1 MGERPP
7 MRCFRCALDFGP
19 DDQFCDRCGRGL
31 SRPPGT
37 KTDGG
42 GNMLSLQDNQF
53 QYSTHSP
60 PRGAETFAPPVAP
73 DTTPLGLIDSPPR
86 QGATKR
92 PGSEPEAGVGRTQV
106 AVDLGDDPDE
116 PRSGPPLLI
125 GAEPVHESPANRAL
139 PPALLDF
146 SLERGRRRARLP
158 VPLPVLGGI
167 ALAAVLLASAALVR
181 RDGYNTDLEAA
192 ASLASQ
198 GQYAPAIDRYG
209 RASGEW
215 PFHDA
220 AAAGQA
226 TVVAQATA
234 IATLRAGQVAVY
246 AALQHSRAQVAEQYE
261 SYIAATATTVT
272 GNQQA
277 QSTALAQD
285 TRATATAVAVAAQAW
300 ATAVAE
306 RTGIHAAD
314 TQRRVLAGRHADVAT
329 SHATA
334 EATAISGIR
343 QAMAEAHRTAIAR
356 HRAPLALPSTPSA
369 TPTIVP
375 SAPAVA
381 ASAPIAVTTVPD
393 GASSGR
399 SIVYAAIGAS
409 EAVGVGADNPAT
421 QSWVADLSR
430 LLPNGSRLVN
440 MGKAGALLD
449 YGLQTELPAVVA
461 SNPDVVTVWMVVND
475 INQRISPAAYQ
486 GELDAL
492 LTTLQQKTHAKVFVG
507 NVPDLT
513 KLPVYKA
520 IDPAQ
525 LIATAQTFNTI
536 IAQIARAHGAT
547 VVDLYTLTA
556 QTLPAHPEYIS
567 GDGFHPSTAGY
578 ADLASTWWVNIRP
591 HLPL

>member
-1 MGERPP
+1 
-7 MRCFRCALDFGP
+7 MRCLRCALDFGP
-19 DDQFCDRCGRGL
+19 DEQFCDRCGRGL

-37 KTDGG
+37 KTDG

-73 DTTPLGLIDSPPR
+73 DTTPLGLIDSLPR
-86 QGATKR
+86 QRATRR
-92 PGSEPEAGVGRTQV
+92 PGSELEAEGGRTQV
-106 AVDLGDDPDE
+106 VVDLGGDPDE
-116 PRSGPPLLI
+116 PRSGPPVLI
-125 GAEPVHESPANRAL
+125 GAEPVHGSPADRAL

-146 SLERGRRRARLP
+146 SLQRGRRRPWLP

-167 ALAAVLLASAALVR
+167 ALAALLVASAALVR
-181 RDGYNTDLEAA
+181 RDGYNTDLDAA

-198 GQYAPAIDRYG
+198 GQYAPAIDKYG

-215 PFHDA
+215 PFHGA

-246 AALQHSRAQVAEQYE
+246 AARQQSRAHVAQQYE
-261 SYIAATATTVT
+261 IYIATTATTVT
-272 GNQQA
+272 GDQQA

-285 TRATATAVAVAAQAW
+285 TRATATAVAVASQAR
-300 ATAVAE
+300 ATAATE
-306 RTGIHAAD
+306 RTGMHAAD
-314 TQRRVLAGRHADVAT
+314 TQRRMLAGRQADVAA
-329 SHATA
+329 SHAAA
-334 EATAISGIR
+334 EATAIAGTR
-343 QAMAEAHRTAIAR
+343 QAMAEAHGTAIAK
-356 HRAPLALPSTPSA
+356 HRALLALPSTPSA
-369 TPTIVP
+369 APTIVP
-375 SAPAVA
+375 GAPAVA
-381 ASAPIAVTTVPD
+381 ASAPVVVATAPAGVI
-393 GASSGR
+393 GGR
-399 SIVYAAIGAS
+399 AIVYAAIGAS

-430 LLPNGSRLVN
+430 LLPAGSRLVN
-440 MGKAGALLD
+440 TGKAGALLD

-475 INQRISPAAYQ
+475 INQRTSPAAYQ
-486 GELDAL
+486 GELDAVL
-492 LTTLQQKTHAKVFVG
+492 ATLRQKTHAKVFVG

-525 LIATAQTFNTI
+525 LIATAQTFNAI
-536 IAQIARAHGAT
+536 IAQVARAHGAT
-547 VVDLYTLTA
+547 VVDLYALTA

-578 ADLASTWWVNIRP
+578 ADLASTWWVSIRP
-591 HLPL
+591 QLPP

>member
-7 MRCFRCALDFGP
+7 MRCLRCALDFGP
-19 DDQFCDRCGRGL
+19 DEQFCDRCGRGL

-73 DTTPLGLIDSPPR
+73 DTTLPGLIDSLPR
-86 QGATKR
+86 QGATR
-92 PGSEPEAGVGRTQV
+92 RTGSELEAEVGRTQV
-106 AVDLGDDPDE
+106 AVDLGNDPDE
-116 PRSGPPLLI
+116 PRSGPPVLI
-125 GAEPVHESPANRAL
+125 GAEPVHGSPADRAL

-146 SLERGRRRARLP
+146 SLQRGRRRPRLP

-167 ALAAVLLASAALVR
+167 ALAALLVASAAMVR

-198 GQYAPAIDRYG
+198 GQYILAIGRYG
-209 RASGEW
+209 QASGEW

-226 TVVAQATA
+226 MVVAQATA
-234 IATLRAGQVAVY
+234 IATLRAEQVAVY
-246 AALQHSRAQVAEQYE
+246 TARQQSRAHVAQQYE
-261 SYIAATATTVT
+261 IYIAATATTVT
-272 GNQQA
+272 GDQQA
-277 QSTALAQD
+277 QSTALAQN
-285 TRATATAVAVAAQAW
+285 TRATATAVAGAAQAR
-300 ATAVAE
+300 ATAATE

-314 TQRRVLAGRHADVAT
+314 THRRMLAGREADVAT

-334 EATAISGIR
+334 EATAVAGTR
-343 QAMAEAHRTAIAR
+343 QAMAEAHGTAIAK
-356 HRAPLALPSTPSA
+356 HRALLAPSA
-369 TPTIVP
+369 APTFVP

-381 ASAPIAVTTVPD
+381 ASAPVVVATA
-393 GASSGR
+393 GASVSGKR

-430 LLPNGSRLVN
+430 LLPAGSRLVN

-486 GELDAL
+486 GELDAVL
-492 LTTLQQKTHAKVFVG
+492 ATLQQKTHAKVFVG

-513 KLPVYKA
+513 KLPIYKA
-520 IDPAQ
+520 VDPAQ
-525 LIATAQTFNTI
+525 LIATAQAFNAI

-547 VVDLYTLTA
+547 VVDLYALTA
-556 QTLPAHPEYIS
+556 QTLPGHPEYIS

-578 ADLASTWWVNIRP
+578 ADLASTWWVSIRP
-591 HLPL
+591 QLPP